1 MTSRTLIK
9 DLIAHKPVPRCGF
22 WLGNPHPD
30 TLPIYYAYFG
40 VQSLQALQQKLGDD
54 LAWIHP
60 GQNSYNHPEGKP
72 IFDKQRR
79 SNALA
84 AAGAFAD
91 CEDVQEVEDF
101 DWPDPRYLDFS
112 ETLELLRNRGEVY
125 RASGF
130 WCCFFHDVADFFG
143 MENYFIKM
151 HTHPQVVHAV
161 TRKVVDFYLQGN
173 RRFYAQ
179 AGDLIDAFFFG
190 NDFGSQLG
198 LLISPQQ
205 FDEFV
210 FPYFKELTDQAHA
223 HGYQV
228 MLHSCGSVFS
238 VIPRIIELGA
248 EALHPLQAK
257 AKDMEAEN
265 LAAHFKGK
273 IAFVGGIDT
282 QELLIHA
289 TPQRIR
295 DEVFRLRDILGPSW
309 IVSPSHEALLPNV
322 PPQNVVAMAEAA
334 LTT

>member
-1 MTSRTLIK
+1 MTSRALIQ
-9 DLIAHKPVPRCGF
+9 DLIAQKPVPRCGF

-40 VQSLQALQQKLGDD
+40 VQSLPALQQKLGDD

-60 GQNSYNHPEGKP
+60 SHNSYKHPEGKP
-72 IFDKQRR
+72 IFDKKRR

-101 DWPDPRYLDFS
+101 DWPDPCYLDFS
-112 ETLELLRNRGEVY
+112 ETLELLRNRGDVY

-130 WCCFFHDVADFFG
+130 WCPFFHDVADFFG

-179 AGDLIDAFFFG
+179 AGDLVDAFFFG

-205 FDEFV
+205 FDAFV
-210 FPYFKELTDQAHA
+210 FPYFKELADQAHA

-257 AKDMEAEN
+257 AKHMEAEN

-273 IAFVGGIDT
+273 IAFIGGIDT
-282 QELLIHA
+282 QDLLIHA
-289 TPQRIR
+289 APQQIR

-309 IVSPSHEALLPNV
+309 IVSPSHEAVLPNV
-322 PPQNVVAMAEAA
+322 PPPNIAAMAAA
-334 LTT
+334 AHAT

>member
-1 MTSRTLIK
+1 
-9 DLIAHKPVPRCGF
+9 
-22 WLGNPHPD
+22 
-30 TLPIYYAYFG
+30 
-40 VQSLQALQQKLGDD
+40 
-54 LAWIHP
+54 
-60 GQNSYNHPEGKP
+60 
-72 IFDKQRR
+72 
-79 SNALA
+79 
-84 AAGAFAD
+84 
-91 CEDVQEVEDF
+91 
-101 DWPDPRYLDFS
+101 
-112 ETLELLRNRGEVY
+112 
-125 RASGF
+125 
-130 WCCFFHDVADFFG
+130 
-143 MENYFIKM
+143 
-151 HTHPQVVHAV
+151 
-161 TRKVVDFYLQGN
+161 N

-190 NDFGSQLG
+190 NDSGSQLG